1 MRRLVKAKKAI
12 TIDTMLDFC
21 ITNIKREP
29 YANKLDTTY
38 EDSVSWFTE
47 EIVEF
52 IEKASA
58 TDAKTINDVVGEM
71 NADK

>member
-1 MRRLVKAKKAI
+1 
-12 TIDTMLDFC
+12 MLDFC
-21 ITNIKREP
+21 ISNIQREA
-29 YANKLDTTY
+29 YANNLDTTY
-38 EDSVSWFTE
+38 EDSVLWFTE

-52 IEKASA
+52 IEKAAA